1 MPAMTDPMAAL
12 ISFERELKRGLLEIQ
27 PCQTDTNLFVHLDQP
42 TGRPRF
48 TYVRLDG
55 KTVTA
60 MVIFALVEPIDRV
73 QCFHMGYAVAED
85 FRGQGLGK
93 DIAAAAMKE
102 LAKGFS
108 RTPIDKFYIEAVVG
122 AGNEASHKIAA
133 KLLSGMPTPITDE
146 ISGEPAFQYLRKMD
160 TRSV

>member
-12 ISFERELKRGLLEIQ
+12 ISFDRELKRGMLEIQ

-42 TGRPRF
+42 TGKPRF

-60 MVIFALVEPIDRV
+60 MAIFALVEPIDRV

-85 FRGQGLGK
+85 FRGQGRGK
-93 DIAAAAMKE
+93 EIAAAAMKE
-102 LAKGFS
+102 LASGFS
-108 RTPIDKFYIEAVVG
+108 RTPIAQLKR
-122 AGNEASHKIAA
+122 
-133 KLLSGMPTPITDE
+133 LLARTTRP
-146 ISGEPAFQYLRKMD
+146 L
-160 TRSV
+160 TRSQRRCCQACRHRSLTKSPASPHFSIYAR